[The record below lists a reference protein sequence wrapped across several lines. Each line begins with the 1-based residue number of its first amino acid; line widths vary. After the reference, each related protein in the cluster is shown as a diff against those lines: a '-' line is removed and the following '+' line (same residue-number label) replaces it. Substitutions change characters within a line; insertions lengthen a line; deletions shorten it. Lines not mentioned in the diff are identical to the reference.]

1 MTWLQCINIALKENY
16 IKQLMNKSKILIV
29 EGNTNEENINFDVA
43 GCIPQSENFKL
54 HVKKID
60 SSCDIDIVQPG
71 NDKSISKIISSL
83 EKYNGI
89 ILTGSTLRIN
99 DKSDEIK
106 KHIQFAKK
114 CFESE
119 QKIFAACWGLQI
131 TVTAAGGR
139 CRVSPN
145 GTHIGIA
152 QNIELTNEGKKHKL
166 YLSKEHNFSTPAFN
180 HDEVEIP
187 PKNAI
192 LLASDK
198 INKFMALQFNVGKS
212 EIWGL
217 QYHPEIPYEYM
228 VKLIKHRA
236 EGLIDKKIFNDMNDI
251 NSHINIINKANNE
264 LKDDIRTLELKNWL
278 NHIKQC

>member
-1 MTWLQCINIALKENY
+1 
-16 IKQLMNKSKILIV
+16 MNKSKLLIV
-29 EGNTNEENINFDVA
+29 EGNTNEENFNFDAA

-54 HVKKID
+54 QVKKID
-60 SSCDIDIVQPG
+60 PSYDIDIVQPG
-71 NDKSISKIISSL
+71 DDKSISKIISSL
-83 EKYNGI
+83 KKYNGI

-99 DKSDEIK
+99 DDSNEVK

-145 GTHIGIA
+145 GAHIGIA
-152 QNIELTNEGKKHKL
+152 QDIELTDEGKKHKL
-166 YLSKEHNFSTPAFN
+166 YSSKQHKFSTPAFN

-187 PKNAI
+187 PKNSI
-192 LLASDK
+192 LLASDR
-198 INKFMALQFNVGKS
+198 INKIMALHFDIGKS
-212 EIWGL
+212 EVWGL
-217 QYHPEIPYEYM
+217 QYHPEIPYDYM
-228 VKLIKHRA
+228 IKLIKHRSNS
-236 EGLIDKKIFNDMNDI
+236 LIEKNFFKDI
-251 NSHINIINKANNE
+251 NNVHSHIKIIEKAEIE

-278 NHIKQC
+278 NYIKK